1 MLKEFTPKSIVCF
14 REGYTWN
21 TFLHD
26 LFAGLSVAAIALP
39 LSLAF
44 AIASGV
50 PPEKGLY
57 TAIAAGFLISLLGG
71 SRVQIGGP
79 AGAFVVVV
87 YTIIQKHGYEGLAVA
102 TVLAGLMLLLMGIGR
117 LGILLRFIPYPVT
130 TGLTTGL
137 AVVIFVSQ
145 VKDFFGLRVEDVP
158 PDFLQK
164 CKLFCATAHTWNVW
178 AFLIAFFSMLLI
190 FALKRF
196 YPKLPGAITAVLLAT
211 LAVQLFDLPV
221 STIDSKFGGIPQTL
235 PIPMLPKFS
244 YDLVKQ
250 VFPDAVALALLGAL
264 ESLLSA
270 VVADGLTGNRH
281 RSNCELVAQGLANI
295 GSILFGGIPATGV
308 IARTSANIRL
318 GAKTPV
324 AGMLHAVVLLLMV
337 LFLAPAAGKIPLAA
351 LSGVLFFVAWN
362 MSELPHFL
370 EVLKGQ
376 KGDAL
381 VLLITFLLTVL
392 IDLAVAVEVGVVLSA
407 VVFLKRMSSKTTIE
421 ACQILMREN
430 EREGEQL
437 KSDDFYV
444 TQKHLEIPKDTV
456 IFEIRGPFFYAVADL
471 LDDALLRLGGQP
483 GVFILRVN
491 KTSLIDATG
500 TQALIKFAFKCR
512 QKGILFLISD
522 LDAPKEQLFQLSGI
536 TRAVGPAHLFKHV
549 EAALAFANRKRH
561 AQS

>member
-14 REGYTWN
+14 REGYTSS

-102 TVLAGLMLLLMGIGR
+102 TVLAGLMMLLMGIGR

-164 CKLFCATAHTWNVW
+164 CKLFCAAAHTWNVW
-178 AFLIAFFSMLLI
+178 AFLIAFSSMLLI
-190 FALKRF
+190 FALRRF

-221 STIDSKFGGIPQTL
+221 STIDSKFGGIPQAL
-235 PIPMLPKFS
+235 PVPMLPKFS

-250 VFPDAVALALLGAL
+250 VFPDAVTLALLGAL

-324 AGMLHAVVLLLMV
+324 AGMLHAVVLLLLV

-421 ACQILMREN
+421 ACQILIREN
-430 EREGEQL
+430 EREGEQI

-471 LDDALLRLGGQP
+471 LDDALLRMGGQP
-483 GVFILRVN
+483 RVFILRVN

-500 TQALIKFAFKCR
+500 AQALIKFASKCL
-512 QKGILFLISD
+512 QKGVLFLISD
-522 LDAPKEQLFQLSGI
+522 LDAPKEQLFQRSGI

-561 AQS
+561 AQ